1 MATSTLNISLPDS
14 MRQFVEEKISS
25 GGYGTISE
33 YVRELIRTDQRMEQ
47 SRFDALIAES
57 LNSGEP
63 SPLTKADI
71 DEARKVV
78 KARIAER
85 EAIHENR

>member
-1 MATSTLNISLPDS
+1 
-14 MRQFVEEKISS
+14 MRQFVEEKINA

-33 YVRELIRTDQRMEQ
+33 YVRELIRTDQRVEQ
-47 SRFDALIAES
+47 SRFDALISES

-63 SPLTKADI
+63 SALTKADI
-71 DEARKVV
+71 DEARKIV

-85 EAIHENR
+85 NKQQ